1 MGQFVPDLFLIGRKR
16 TVSSDYQSK
25 IIERRRKERRNLGI
39 LFGILALLLT
49 LFLSLDFLEKGKNS
63 FIAPFLSFFQPKERA
78 KPRFNKGNQ
87 VLYKDGAEE
96 IIGRVVKSSE
106 DADEG
111 FVYEVELELGETQ
124 ERIPENQLEAVAT
137 LYQLGDNVDLAP
149 SSTLEG
155 SGQITKINRI
165 DDQIIYEASVENLGR
180 VYDIKEDELKT
191 TIQVGLKTENSREEN
206 NTIFRQALEESKSN
220 GFTILEFPEGEFE
233 MGVDDPAKDY
243 FTLPSNIQL
252 KGNNTTLVVD
262 GGMFWFGFATGP
274 GATDGLTN
282 FIMEDLHIRAKDL
295 HNGNQFM
302 LMANHGY
309 NWTVRNNQF
318 SLVHKMSSHIF
329 DLGGVQYAEFIGN
342 TFSGYAPNL
351 TNTSSLPEDADYH
364 RFYAEAIQLDASNNS
379 GVWDGYYL
387 RNTDPNYAANNVET
401 ILSNGIVIQNNQ
413 FIPYKDSSGK
423 VIAYGATIGQHSS
436 KVGYVTISRNVF
448 QETLSTRF
456 GPLGDDKWLLKP
468 IHFPPDT
475 TTVTEYDN
483 SIES

>member
-1 MGQFVPDLFLIGRKR
+1 M
-16 TVSSDYQSK
+16 SSDYQSK

-63 FIAPFLSFFQPKERA
+63 FIAPLLSFFQPKEA
-78 KPRFNKGNQ
+78 TKPRFNKGNQ
-87 VLYKDGAEE
+87 VLYKNGSEE

-111 FVYEVELELGETQ
+111 FVYEIELELGETK

-137 LYQLGDNVDLAP
+137 LYQLGEDIDLAP

-191 TIQVGLKTENSREEN
+191 TIQVGLKADNSREEN
-206 NTIFRQALEESKSN
+206 NDIFRRALEESKSN

-243 FTLPSNIQL
+243 FALPSNIQL
-252 KGNNTTLVVD
+252 RGNNTTLVVD

-295 HNGNQFM
+295 QNGNQFM

-351 TNTSSLPEDADYH
+351 TDTVALPESTDLH

-379 GVWDGYYL
+379 GVWDGNYL

-401 ILSNGIVIQNNQ
+401 ILSNGIVVRNNA

-423 VIAYGATIGQHSS
+423 VIAYGATLGQHSS
-436 KVGYVTISRNVF
+436 KVGYVTISGNVF

-475 TTVTEYDN
+475 NTVTEYDN
-483 SIES
+483 RIES

>member
-1 MGQFVPDLFLIGRKR
+1 M
-16 TVSSDYQSK
+16 SSDYQTK
-25 IIERRRKERRNLGI
+25 IVERRRKERRNLGI

-49 LFLSLDFLEKGKNS
+49 LFLSLDFFEKGKNS
-63 FIAPFLSFFQPKERA
+63 FIAPLISFFQPKEPP
-78 KPRFNKGNQ
+78 KPRFSKGNQ
-87 VLYKDGAEE
+87 VLYKDGEEE
-96 IIGRVVKSSE
+96 IIGQIVNSTE
-106 DADEG
+106 DKEEG
-111 FVYEVELELGETQ
+111 FIYEIELELG
-124 ERIPENQLEAVAT
+124 RIKDNIPENQLEAVAT
-137 LYQLGDNVDLAP
+137 LYQLGDDVDLAP
-149 SSTLEG
+149 SSTLQG

-165 DDQIIYEASVENLGR
+165 NHQIIYEASVEQLGR

-191 TIQVGLKTENSREEN
+191 TLQVGLKAENSREEN
-206 NTIFRQALEESKSN
+206 NKIFRQALEESQSN

-243 FTLPSNIQL
+243 FTLPSNIEL
-252 KGNNTTLVVD
+252 RGNNTTLVVD

-295 HNGNQFM
+295 QNGNQFM

-309 NWTVRNNQF
+309 NWTIRNNQF
-318 SLVHKMSSHIF
+318 TLVHKMSSHIF

-351 TNTSSLPEDADYH
+351 TDTQALPENADFH

-379 GVWDGYYL
+379 GVWDGSYL
-387 RNTDPNYAANNVET
+387 RNTDPNYSTNNVET
-401 ILSNGIVIQNNQ
+401 ILSNGIVIRNNQ
-413 FIPYKDSSGK
+413 FIPYKDASGK
-423 VIAYGATIGQHSS
+423 VIAYGATLGQHSS
-436 KVGYVTISRNVF
+436 KVGYVTISGNLF
-448 QETLSTRF
+448 ESTLSTRF
-456 GPLGDDKWLLKP
+456 GPLENHQWVLKP

-483 SIES
+483 RIES

>member
-1 MGQFVPDLFLIGRKR
+1 M
-16 TVSSDYQSK
+16 SSDYQAK
-25 IIERRRKERRNLGI
+25 IVERRRKERRNLSI
-39 LFGILALLLT
+39 LFGILMILLILY
-49 LFLSLDFLEKGKNS
+49 LSLDFFEKGEKSLIN
-63 FIAPFLSFFQPKERA
+63 PFFSIFQSEK
-78 KPRFNKGNQ
+78 KKTPRFKKNDQ
-87 VLYKDGAEE
+87 VLIRVGDEE
-96 IIGRVVKSSE
+96 IIGRVVKSVYNE
-106 DADEG
+106 DESYL
-111 FVYEVELELGETQ
+111 YEIQVSAKNILKK
-124 ERIPENQLEAVAT
+124 IPESQLSLYAT
-137 LYQLGDNVDLAP
+137 LYQLDEKVDLAP
-149 SSTLEG
+149 SSNFEG
-155 SGQITKINRI
+155 RGKITKIYLLEGVVY
-165 DDQIIYEASVENLGR
+165 YEADVEDLGLI
-180 VYDIKEDELKT
+180 YDILEEELKT
-191 TIQVGLKTENSREEN
+191 TIKVDLNKKNSREEN
-206 NTIFRQALEESKSN
+206 NDIFRRALEESKSN

-243 FTLPSNIQL
+243 FALPSNIQL
-252 KGNNTTLVVD
+252 RGNNTTLVVD

-295 HNGNQFM
+295 QNGNQFM

-351 TNTSSLPEDADYH
+351 TDTVALPESTDLH

-379 GVWDGYYL
+379 GVWDGNYL

-401 ILSNGIVIQNNQ
+401 ILSNGIVIRNNE

-423 VIAYGATIGQHSS
+423 VIAYGATLGQHSS
-436 KVGYVTISRNVF
+436 KVGYVTISGNVF

-456 GPLGDDKWLLKP
+456 GPLGDDKWLLNP

-475 TTVTEYDN
+475 NTVTEYDN
-483 SIES
+483 RIES